1 MTEPRKFERETEAAS
16 LKVRLIAEAAPAS
29 VVEIRDPFTGDW
41 LATVFRIDSTFPTQI
56 YPNSRHL
63 GALDPRKKLLI
74 TAAEQFRSDIRNG
87 KVQPCTE

>member
-1 MTEPRKFERETEAAS
+1 MFERETEADL
-16 LKVRLIAEAAPAS
+16 LKFRLIAEASPAN
-29 VVEIRDPFTGDW
+29 VVEIRDPLTGEW

-63 GALDPRKKLLI
+63 DALNPRTKLLI

-87 KVQPCTE
+87 KVKPCTE